1 MKDNIRRLFVL
12 LFASL
17 VFNVLNAQNA
27 VTAVGGSSSGSGG
40 SISYSVGQVSY
51 TTASGTNGSANQ
63 GVQQPYEFFNVG
75 IVENPDINLQLTVYP
90 NPTLSQVNL
99 NIGNLNPVH
108 MVYQL
113 FDSNG
118 KLLISKNMES
128 IVSEIRMQSMPAG
141 IYLLKVLD
149 GKSELRSFKIVKK

>member
-1 MKDNIRRLFVL
+1 MKKNIRQ
-12 LFASL
+12 LFALLCASM

-40 SISYSVGQVSY
+40 SISYSVGQVAY
-51 TTASGTNGSANQ
+51 TTATGTNGSANQ

-75 IVENPDINLQLTVYP
+75 LVENPNINLQLTVYP

-99 NIGNLNPVH
+99 NIGNLNPEH
-108 MVYQL
+108 MVYLL
-113 FDSNG
+113 FDADS
-118 KLLISKNMES
+118 KLLISKNMEAS
-128 IVSEIRMQSMPAG
+128 VSEILMQSMPAG

-149 GKSELRSFKIVKK
+149 RKSELRSFKIIKN